1 MFSQA
6 EYLRLK
12 ELVDFHNNQYHT
24 LDKPLIADVDF
35 DNLFKRLKIAEQ
47 QLNITDP
54 NSPTQ
59 KVGGSLMPG
68 FQKAPHLKPM
78 LSLEN
83 AFNEEEFKKW
93 AETLPEGSEIGCEL
107 KLDGLAINL
116 LYINGDLVQAATR
129 GDGVVGEDVT
139 RNAML
144 MESIPKTLNAS
155 VPPTMIEIRGEV
167 FMTQQSF
174 DELNAQMDSI
184 GSKHYINCRNAAAGS
199 LRQLD
204 PTITAE
210 RKLSFN
216 AYATGAYSEDFQPK
230 THSDVLGLFV
240 KWGFQISQEFRVVYE
255 PDCCEDFFAQIQEA
269 RPKLGHDIDGVVF
282 KVNDLSVQESMGWVS
297 RTPRWAIAYKFPAQ
311 EATTGLLAVDNQ
323 VGRTGVLTPVA
334 RIQPVEVGGVTVT
347 NCTLHNY
354 DEIAR
359 LDLCYGDTIIIKR
372 AGDVIPKIISVIPGK
387 LRQTIPVPH
396 QCPVCNS
403 PVRKDEGGVF
413 LFCTGGMICR
423 AQLQGLMENFVKRSN
438 MNIRGMG
445 SEIIS
450 DLINL
455 NLLSTFDDIYRLT
468 AADLS
473 RMPLFAETRI
483 NNLLSAIEESKLTT
497 LPKLLASLGIRQLGE
512 SSALELA
519 RKLSEY
525 ADPIDA
531 LLNKIQVADLLTIP
545 DVGPITA
552 QLIYDWSWSSIN
564 RSTLLNLLDLG
575 VNFPSMKVGVLQGQT
590 FVFTGSL
597 NFDRDSAK
605 ELVISKGGKVGSSVG
620 RLTTWLVAGENAGS
634 KLTAAARLGVKILS
648 EEQFLEKINSNG
660 DLNYVATPA

>member
-1 MFSQA
+1 MLSTT

-24 LDKPLIADVDF
+24 LDKPLIADVDY
-35 DNLFKRLKIAEQ
+35 DNLYKRLKAAEQ
-47 QLNITDP
+47 YLKDIDP
-54 NSPTQ
+54 DSPTRT
-59 KVGGSLMPG
+59 VGGRLLPG
-68 FQKAPHLKPM
+68 FQKAPHLKAM
-78 LSLEN
+78 LSLDN

-93 AETLPEGSEIGCEL
+93 ADTLPPNSEIGCEL

-116 LYINGDLVQAATR
+116 LYVNGKLIQAATR
-129 GDGVVGEDVT
+129 GDGVIGEDVT
-139 RNAML
+139 ANVNL
-144 MESIPKTLNAS
+144 MECIPKELNAS

-167 FMTQQSF
+167 FMTHDSF
-174 DELNAQMDSI
+174 DGLNAQMDAI

-204 PTITAE
+204 PTVTAE
-210 RKLSFN
+210 RNLTFN
-216 AYATGAYSEDFQPK
+216 AYAVGAYSEDFQPK
-230 THSDVLGLFV
+230 TQSEVLGLFV
-240 KWGFQISQEFRVVYE
+240 KWGFQISQEFRVVFE
-255 PDCCEDFFAQIQEA
+255 PSCCEDFFAEIAEL
-269 RPKLGHDIDGVVF
+269 RSKLGHDIDGVVF
-282 KVNDLSVQESMGWVS
+282 KVNDLTVQESMGWVS

-311 EATTGLLAVDNQ
+311 EASSGLVGVDIQ

-334 RIQPVEVGGVTVT
+334 RISPVEVGGVTVT
-347 NCTLHNY
+347 NCTLHNF

-387 LRQTIPVPH
+387 LRQAISTPH

-413 LFCTGGMICR
+413 IFCTGGIVCR
-423 AQLQGLMENFVKRSN
+423 AQLQGLMENFVRRGT

-445 SEIIS
+445 TEIIS

-455 NLLSTFDDIYRLT
+455 NLLATFDDIYRLT
-468 AADLS
+468 ASDLS
-473 RMPLFAETRI
+473 RMPLFGEAKI
-483 NNLLSAIEESKLTT
+483 NNLLAAIEESKTTT

-525 ADPIDA
+525 EDPIDA

-545 DVGPITA
+545 DVGPVTA
-552 QLIYDWSWSSIN
+552 QLVYDWSWSPIN
-564 RSTLLNLLDLG
+564 RSTLLNMLDLG
-575 VNFPSMKVGVLQGQT
+575 VTFPSMKVGALQGQI

-597 NFDRDSAK
+597 KFDRDSAK

-620 RLTTWLVAGENAGS
+620 RTTTWLVAGENAGS
-634 KLTAAARLGVKILS
+634 KLTAAARLGVAILS
-648 EEQFLEKINSNG
+648 EEQFLEKLNSN
-660 DLNYVATPA
+660 